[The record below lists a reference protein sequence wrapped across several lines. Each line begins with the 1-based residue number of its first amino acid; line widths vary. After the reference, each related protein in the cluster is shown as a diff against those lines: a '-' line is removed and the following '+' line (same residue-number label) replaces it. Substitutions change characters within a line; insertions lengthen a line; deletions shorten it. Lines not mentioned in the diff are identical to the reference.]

1 MTLVET
7 MAQDYGA
14 RLKSEAKFRSPQK
27 AKPKPVTTITITF
40 ERMPIEAGNWTS
52 PVVMRFER
60 VENETHLYLAGKI
73 IGRAHFGSWE
83 NAMIGALF
91 DAVGHTYGIH
101 DAFRHWIWL
110 EKAMYECR
118 KYGYIEEHYFSDAIA
133 REFGKVTVEVK

>member
-1 MTLVET
+1 MSAE
-7 MAQDYGA
+7 AQDYGA

-73 IGRAHFGSWE
+73 IGRTHFGSWE

-101 DAFRHWIWL
+101 DAFRRWIYL
-110 EKAMYECR
+110 EKTAYRIHRPDPLTDPAYE
-118 KYGYIEEHYFSDAIA
+118 YYLSIA